1 MHTLFILLLHRL
13 SSVVSNASKN
23 VKQTMD
29 IDHEP
34 FLSISNEFGHDSAIV
49 GCFGCQVVPG
59 KVAKDRSP
67 ADQYLFSVSSDGH
80 VQCWDSK
87 SHECVLEYYT
97 STAISGG
104 INDPAQCLSAIF
116 ENDGAGR
123 LYTGT
128 KGGLIR
134 CFDLLTGTVC
144 TTFRNSNALSL
155 KGHNRIVDNVTNI
168 SLFDDLAV
176 SCSRETIMDTR
187 ESTVR
192 IWRREFGECIRVL
205 RGHSARVTSTKVL
218 NTSGPNRTI
227 LLSSSFDRTIRLWDT
242 RLPDP
247 CVQIMTGHRSP
258 VGELVHDSGVV
269 YSTGLSKS
277 QSKGID
283 RDSVHQNIFEN
294 MFI

>member
-1 MHTLFILLLHRL
+1 IMKNSNYYLPSACILYSYFFFYRL

-23 VKQTMD
+23 DKQTGKTMD

-67 ADQYLFSVSSDGH
+67 SDQYLFSVSSDGH
-80 VQCWDSK
+80 VQCWDSN

-155 KGHNRIVDNVTNI
+155 
-168 SLFDDLAV
+168 
-176 SCSRETIMDTR
+176 
-187 ESTVR
+187 
-192 IWRREFGECIRVL
+192 
-205 RGHSARVTSTKVL
+205 
-218 NTSGPNRTI
+218 
-227 LLSSSFDRTIRLWDT
+227 
-242 RLPDP
+242 
-247 CVQIMTGHRSP
+247 
-258 VGELVHDSGVV
+258 
-269 YSTGLSKS
+269 
-277 QSKGID
+277 
-283 RDSVHQNIFEN
+283 
-294 MFI
+294 